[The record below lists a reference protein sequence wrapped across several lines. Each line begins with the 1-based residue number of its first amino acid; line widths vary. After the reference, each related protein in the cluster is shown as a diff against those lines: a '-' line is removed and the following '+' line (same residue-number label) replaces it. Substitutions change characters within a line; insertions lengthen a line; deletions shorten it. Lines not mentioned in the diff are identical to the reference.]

1 MKGERDQ
8 KFMNNNTKLALIEFI
23 EAVEDLVEAAPAFNG
38 LKNASSKV
46 LKTGI
51 AAREALQKDETIP

>member
-1 MKGERDQ
+1 
-8 KFMNNNTKLALIEFI
+8 MNNNTKLALIEFI

-51 AAREALQKDETIP
+51 AAREALQKDDP